1 MKKHLANAL
10 IFSSFF
16 LCVSAQAE
24 IDLPHVGSYDQ
35 AQVETIWK
43 DVKGDSVPR
52 PLLTSSTI
60 DNPGL
65 SYSNIFPKNFL
76 QEEMFTVCYQECKKK
91 DAVKVNGSSI
101 LASDNDGLEQ
111 ANIYFWLKS
120 YFDFVDERFSFRPSK
135 YLKVLTNRSIK
146 DPIASSKMKN
156 NAFFNPADIS
166 LSFLPASNNILFN
179 TLKGKINRSGYD
191 ASVIS
196 HEASH
201 YFFHHLFPDSIN
213 SEIAG
218 LNEGFAD
225 YIANLHLNNP
235 KVGLVMLRG
244 KALRDASSLVD
255 GKGQLKTYSPK
266 MESHDLG
273 ERVALVL
280 WKTREQSDN
289 KEEFDRHVVD
299 AIKTI
304 SQNPFA
310 TIHSFKAELMK
321 RIPSVVSSMN
331 MTNVSTVWEIA
342 LPGNEVAITDMSFL
356 SKGEVSPSYLGF
368 KINQTISKRFADEM
382 GMDEQTDMGFSFIRE
397 VKLENNQTAI
407 LMASEDE
414 KITRPYWYVLDN
426 KSGNILGIFGID
438 QQIVTDK
445 KELKEITN
453 LTSQA
458 LGQNE
463 TITDF
468 ISKTRMFADL
478 AQGRGDLTSGYKIK
492 SVISS
497 PSSMIFNGESITTER
512 IEISLKKKFLIGL
525 ILGFPDID
533 KVTLYLA
540 DKNIS
545 ALPTLK
551 EKRVIGFKLQFTN
564 GTASEMILNKFG
576 RATP

>member
-1 MKKHLANAL
+1 MKKHISNTLVV
-10 IFSSFF
+10 SSLLLSFA
-16 LCVSAQAE
+16 AQAG
-24 IDLPHVGSYDQ
+24 IDLPHVGGYDQ
-35 AQVETIWK
+35 AQVESIWK

-52 PLLTSSTI
+52 ALLASSTI

-65 SYSNIFPKNFL
+65 SYSGVFPKSFL
-76 QEEMFTVCYQECKKK
+76 QEQMFAVCYQDCQKK
-91 DAVKVNGSSI
+91 DAVKVNGSTVQ
-101 LASDNDGLEQ
+101 AGDNDSLEQ
-111 ANIYFWLKS
+111 ANIYFWLKR
-120 YFDFVDERFSFRPSK
+120 YFDFVDERFNFKPTK

-146 DPIASSKMKN
+146 DPTAGSKMKN

-166 LSFLPASNNILFN
+166 LSFLPASNNLLFN

-213 SEIAG
+213 AEISG

-244 KALRDASSLVD
+244 KTLRDASSLVD
-255 GKGQLKTYSPK
+255 GQGKLKTYAPK

-280 WKTREQSDN
+280 WKTREQADN

-299 AIKTI
+299 AVKAI
-304 SQNPFA
+304 SENPFA
-310 TIHSFKAELMK
+310 TIHSFKAEMMK

-331 MTNVSTVWEIA
+331 MTNVNTVWEIA
-342 LPGNEVAITDMSFL
+342 LPGNDVSVSDTSFL
-356 SKGEVSPSYLGF
+356 SKGQVTPSYLGF
-368 KINQTISKRFADEM
+368 KINQTVSKRFADEM

-397 VKLENNQTAI
+397 VKLENNQTAL

-414 KITRPYWYVLDN
+414 TITRPYWYVIDN
-426 KSGNILGIFGID
+426 NSGNILGIYGID
-438 QQIVTDK
+438 HKLVTDK
-445 KELKEITN
+445 KELKEISN
-453 LTSQA
+453 LTAQA
-458 LGQNE
+458 TGQNE

-478 AQGRGDLTSGYKIK
+478 AQGKGDLTSGYKVK
-492 SVISS
+492 SVVTS
-497 PSSMIFNGESITTER
+497 PDTMNFNGEPMAIER
-512 IEISLKKKFLIGL
+512 TEISLKKKLLVSLLVGL
-525 ILGFPDID
+525 PDIS
-533 KVTLYLA
+533 KVTVYLA
-540 DKNIS
+540 NKNIS
-545 ALPTLK
+545 ALPVLNG
-551 EKRVIGFKLQFTN
+551 KRVIGFKLQFSN
-564 GTASEMILNKFG
+564 GTASEMILNKYG
-576 RATP
+576 KPTP